1 MYIQL
6 YEIYKTASSITYTAH
21 STPYTRLNN
30 NNASAGHNT
39 DIDRMKLYTQHI
51 THELAKKNVS
61 LHLWALIKL
70 AFLML
75 I

>member
-21 STPYTRLNN
+21 STLYTCLY
-30 NNASAGHNT
+30 NNASLGYSHRSIEA
-39 DIDRMKLYTQHI
+39 TQHI
-51 THELAKKNVS
+51 THEMAKKKKKTCRS